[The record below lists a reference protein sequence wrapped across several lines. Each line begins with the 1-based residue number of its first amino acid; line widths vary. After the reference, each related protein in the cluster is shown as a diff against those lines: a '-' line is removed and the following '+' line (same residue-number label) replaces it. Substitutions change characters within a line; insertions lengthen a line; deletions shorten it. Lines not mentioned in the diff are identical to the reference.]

1 MNILG
6 FFEVSLVDLS
16 TIDSKVTK
24 KPPTVGVN
32 GHKTL

>member
-16 TIDSKVTK
+16 TIDSWSKWTQNIVK
-24 KPPTVGVN
+24 ATVV
-32 GHKTL
+32 